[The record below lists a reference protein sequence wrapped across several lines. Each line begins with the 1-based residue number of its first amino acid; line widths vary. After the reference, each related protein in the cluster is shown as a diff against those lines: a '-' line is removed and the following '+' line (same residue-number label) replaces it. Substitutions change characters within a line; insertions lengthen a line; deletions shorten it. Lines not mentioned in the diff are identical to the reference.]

1 MFNKLINFCL
11 ILYDEFEEPAKT
23 EIKLFILKKLRYA
36 IKNLILFIN
45 EFIFELEKMTK
56 IKLHIKLLFVILFT
70 SGLLYAAVTLQ
81 YFVARDNADG
91 VLVEWKT
98 NEEAGTVKFEI
109 ERSSDTPD
117 NFSYIN
123 YKNAAGNN
131 SYYSYQD
138 NSVDFS
144 GGRTT
149 SIYYYRLKCIDGN
162 GNYTYTSH
170 ITVSHTVSGIRSTWG
185 SIKAIFR

>member
-1 MFNKLINFCL
+1 M
-11 ILYDEFEEPAKT
+11 
-23 EIKLFILKKLRYA
+23 KKLNR
-36 IKNLILFIN
+36 
-45 EFIFELEKMTK
+45 
-56 IKLHIKLLFVILFT
+56 HIKILLLVLFS
-70 SGLLYAAVTLQ
+70 SGVLYAAVTLQ

-98 NEEAGTVKFEI
+98 TEEGATAKFEI
-109 ERSSDTPD
+109 ERSADTPD
-117 NFSYIN
+117 NFIFIDF
-123 YKNAAGNN
+123 KNATGNN

-144 GGRTT
+144 NGRTS
-149 SIYYYRLKCIDGN
+149 SIYYYRLKCVEGN
-162 GNYTYTSH
+162 GNYTYTNH